1 MRPSERIS
9 RYLNEHSD
17 GEHMHNIQA
26 VAFDLFNT
34 LITVDMP
41 SRYSSI
47 DRLLD
52 SLQAQ
57 GVAVHAD
64 DFLPVYRDVV
74 KGFVSEAERLGEETH
89 NGLWISAALQR
100 LGIDVQPQDPRV
112 IEAVEAYFSA
122 FVDNARSLP
131 GTADM
136 LAALK
141 PRYRLGLLSNLTHG
155 PAARQILDHLNLSSY
170 FEVLLVSGD
179 LGYRKPHPQA
189 FQTLIKALDV
199 PPTFIAFVGDDPKTD
214 VHGSLL
220 AGMQPVHTVY
230 AQRQQDAAALMTP
243 AADPSVPTISS
254 WQDLLTLLD
263 VS

>member
-1 MRPSERIS
+1 MR
-9 RYLNEHSD
+9 
-17 GEHMHNIQA
+17 NIRA

-57 GVAVHAD
+57 GIAVHAD
-64 DFLPVYRDVV
+64 DFMPVYRDTARE
-74 KGFVSEAERLGEETH
+74 FVGEAERLGKETH
-89 NGLWISAALQR
+89 NGLWISTTLQR
-100 LGIDVQPQDPRV
+100 LGIAIEPQDSRV
-112 IEAVEAYFSA
+112 TQAVEAYFSA
-122 FVDNARSLP
+122 FVDNARALP

-155 PAARQILDHLNLSSY
+155 PAARQILNHVNLSAY

-189 FQTLIKALDV
+189 FQTLIEALDA
-199 PPTFIAFVGDDPKTD
+199 PPASIAFVGDDPRTD
-214 VHGSLL
+214 VQGAFL
-220 AGMQPVHTVY
+220 AGMQPVQTVY
-230 AQRQQDAAALMTP
+230 AQRQRDAAAMLTP
-243 AADPSVPTISS
+243 PSELSVPTIAS

>member
-1 MRPSERIS
+1 MR
-9 RYLNEHSD
+9 
-17 GEHMHNIQA
+17 NIQA

-52 SLQAQ
+52 SLQGQ
-57 GVAVHAD
+57 GIAVHAD
-64 DFLPVYRDVV
+64 DFMPVYRDTVRE
-74 KGFVSEAERLGEETH
+74 FVSEAERLGKETH
-89 NGLWISAALQR
+89 NGLWISTALQR

-112 IEAVEAYFSA
+112 AQAVEAYFSA
-122 FVDNARSLP
+122 FVDNARALP

-155 PAARQILDHLNLSSY
+155 PAARQILDHVNLSSN

-189 FQTLIKALDV
+189 FQTLIEALDV
-199 PPTFIAFVGDDPKTD
+199 PPASIVFVGDDPRTD
-214 VHGSLL
+214 VQGARL
-220 AGMQPVHTVY
+220 AGMQPVQTVY
-230 AQRQQDAAALMTP
+230 ARRQQDDAALLTP
-243 AADPSVPTISS
+243 AADPLVPIISS
-254 WQDLLTLLD
+254 WQDLLDLLD
-263 VS
+263 AS

>member
-1 MRPSERIS
+1 MR
-9 RYLNEHSD
+9 
-17 GEHMHNIQA
+17 NIKA

-41 SRYSSI
+41 SRYASI

-64 DFLPVYRDVV
+64 DFMPVYRDVV
-74 KGFVSEAERLGEETH
+74 KRFVSEAERLGEETH
-89 NGLWISAALQR
+89 NGLWVSTTLQQ

-112 IEAVEAYFSA
+112 TEAVEAYFSA
-122 FVDNARSLP
+122 FVDNARPLP

-155 PAARQILDHLNLSSY
+155 PAARQILDHVNLSAY

-179 LGYRKPHPQA
+179 LGYRKPHPRA
-189 FQTLIKALDV
+189 FQTLIEALDV
-199 PPTFIAFVGDDPKTD
+199 PPASIAFVGDDPRTD
-214 VHGSLL
+214 VQGASL
-220 AGMQPVHTVY
+220 AGMQPVQTVY
-230 AQRQQDAAALMTP
+230 AQRQRDTAAMMTP
-243 AADPSVPTISS
+243 PANPSVPAIAS

-263 VS
+263 AS

>member
-1 MRPSERIS
+1 MR
-9 RYLNEHSD
+9 
-17 GEHMHNIQA
+17 NIQA

-47 DRLLD
+47 DRLFD

-57 GVAVHAD
+57 GIAVHAD
-64 DFLPVYRDVV
+64 DFMPVYRDTVRE
-74 KGFVSEAERLGEETH
+74 FVSEAERLGKETH
-89 NGLWISAALQR
+89 NGLWISTALQR

-112 IEAVEAYFSA
+112 AQAVEAYFSA
-122 FVDNARSLP
+122 FVDNARALP

-155 PAARQILDHLNLSSY
+155 PAARQILDHVNLSSN

-189 FQTLIKALDV
+189 FQTLIEALDV
-199 PPTFIAFVGDDPKTD
+199 PPASIVFVGDDPRTD
-214 VHGSLL
+214 VQGARL
-220 AGMQPVHTVY
+220 AGMQPVQTVY
-230 AQRQQDAAALMTP
+230 ARRQQDAAALLTP
-243 AADPSVPTISS
+243 AADPLVPTISS
-254 WQDLLTLLD
+254 WQDLLDLLD
-263 VS
+263 AS

>member
-1 MRPSERIS
+1 MR
-9 RYLNEHSD
+9 
-17 GEHMHNIQA
+17 NIRA

-64 DFLPVYRDVV
+64 DFMPVYRDVAR
-74 KGFVSEAERLGEETH
+74 GFVSEAERSGKETH
-89 NGLWISAALQR
+89 NGLWISTALQR
-100 LGIDVQPQDPRV
+100 LGIDVQPNDPRV
-112 IEAVEAYFSA
+112 AQAVEAYFSA
-122 FVDNARSLP
+122 FVDNARPLP

-155 PAARQILDHLNLSSY
+155 PAARQMLDHLNLSSY
-170 FEVLLVSGD
+170 FDVLLVSGD
-179 LGYRKPHPQA
+179 LGYRKPHPQV
-189 FQTLIKALDV
+189 FQRLTEALDM
-199 PPTFIAFVGDDPKTD
+199 PPASIVFVGDDPRTD
-214 VHGSLL
+214 VQGALS
-220 AGMQPVHTVY
+220 AGMQPVQTVH
-230 AQRQQDAAALMTP
+230 AQRQRDAAALMTP
-243 AADPSVPTISS
+243 PSDLEVPIIAS
-254 WQDLLTLLD
+254 WEDLLELLKA
-263 VS
+263 S

>member
-1 MRPSERIS
+1 MR
-9 RYLNEHSD
+9 
-17 GEHMHNIQA
+17 NIQA

-52 SLQAQ
+52 SLQGQ
-57 GVAVHAD
+57 GIAVHAD
-64 DFLPVYRDVV
+64 DFMPVYRDTVRE
-74 KGFVSEAERLGEETH
+74 FVSEAERLGKETH
-89 NGLWISAALQR
+89 NGLWISTALQR

-112 IEAVEAYFSA
+112 AQAVEAYFSA
-122 FVDNARSLP
+122 FVDNARALP

-155 PAARQILDHLNLSSY
+155 PAARQILDHVNLSSN

-189 FQTLIKALDV
+189 FQTLIEALDV
-199 PPTFIAFVGDDPKTD
+199 PPASIVFVGDDPRTD
-214 VHGSLL
+214 VQGARL
-220 AGMQPVHTVY
+220 AGMQPVQTVY
-230 AQRQQDAAALMTP
+230 ARRQQDDAALLTP

-254 WQDLLTLLD
+254 WQDLLDLLD
-263 VS
+263 AS

>member
-1 MRPSERIS
+1 MR
-9 RYLNEHSD
+9 
-17 GEHMHNIQA
+17 NIQA

-34 LITVDMP
+34 LITVDVP

-64 DFLPVYRDVV
+64 DFMPVYRDVV
-74 KGFVSEAERLGEETH
+74 QGFVSEAERLGRETH
-89 NGLWISAALQR
+89 NGLWISTALQR
-100 LGIDVQPQDPRV
+100 LGIDMQPHESRV
-112 IEAVEAYFSA
+112 ARAVEAYFSA
-122 FVDNARSLP
+122 FIDNARALP

-141 PRYRLGLLSNLTHG
+141 SHYRLALLSNLTHG
-155 PAARQILDHLNLSSY
+155 PAARQILDHLHLSSY

-179 LGYRKPHPQA
+179 LGYRKPHPRV
-189 FQTLIKALDV
+189 FQSLIEALGV
-199 PPTFIAFVGDDPKTD
+199 PPASIVFVGDDPRTD
-214 VHGSLL
+214 VQGARL
-220 AGMQPVHTVY
+220 AGMQPVRTIY
-230 AQRQQDAAALMTP
+230 AQRQQGAAALTMP
-243 AADPSVPTISS
+243 PADPSVPAITS
-254 WQDLLTLLD
+254 WQDLLTLLE

>member
-1 MRPSERIS
+1 MR
-9 RYLNEHSD
+9 
-17 GEHMHNIQA
+17 NIEA

-41 SRYSSI
+41 SRYASI

-64 DFLPVYRDVV
+64 DFMPVYRDVA
-74 KGFVSEAERLGEETH
+74 KAFVSEAERLGEETH
-89 NGLWISAALQR
+89 NGLWVSTALQQ

-112 IEAVEAYFSA
+112 SEAVEAYFSA
-122 FVDNARSLP
+122 FVDNARPLP

-155 PAARQILDHLNLSSY
+155 PAARQILDHVNLSAY

-189 FQTLIKALDV
+189 FQTLIEALDV
-199 PPTFIAFVGDDPKTD
+199 PPASIAFVGDDPRTD
-214 VHGSLL
+214 VQGAFL
-220 AGMQPVHTVY
+220 AGMQPVQTVY
-230 AQRQQDAAALMTP
+230 AQRQRDADAMMTP
-243 AADPSVPTISS
+243 PADLSVPAIAS

>member
-1 MRPSERIS
+1 MRDIR
-9 RYLNEHSD
+9 
-17 GEHMHNIQA
+17 A

-64 DFLPVYRDVV
+64 DFMPVYRDVA
-74 KGFVSEAERLGEETH
+74 KGFVSEAERSGKETY
-89 NGLWISAALQR
+89 NGQWISTTLQR
-100 LGIDVQPQDPRV
+100 LGIDMQPQDPRV
-112 IEAVEAYFSA
+112 AQAVEAYFSA
-122 FVDNARSLP
+122 FVENARPLP

-141 PRYRLGLLSNLTHG
+141 PHYRLGLLSNLTYG
-155 PAARQILDHLNLSSY
+155 PAARQILDHVNLSVY
-170 FEVLLVSGD
+170 FDVLLVSGD

-189 FQTLIKALDV
+189 FQTLIAALDV
-199 PPTFIAFVGDDPKTD
+199 PPATIVFVGDDPRTD
-214 VHGSLL
+214 VQGSLL
-220 AGMQPVHTVY
+220 TGLQPVQTVY
-230 AQRQQDAAALMTP
+230 AQRQRDAAAMMTP
-243 AADPSVPTISS
+243 PSELSVPTIAS
-254 WQDLLTLLD
+254 WLDLLVLLGA
-263 VS
+263 S

>member
-1 MRPSERIS
+1 MR
-9 RYLNEHSD
+9 
-17 GEHMHNIQA
+17 NIQA

-52 SLQAQ
+52 SLQGQ
-57 GVAVHAD
+57 GIAVHAD
-64 DFLPVYRDVV
+64 DFMPVYRDTVRE
-74 KGFVSEAERLGEETH
+74 FVSEAERLGKETH
-89 NGLWISAALQR
+89 NGLWISTALQR

-112 IEAVEAYFSA
+112 AQAVEAYFSA
-122 FVDNARSLP
+122 FVDNARALP

-155 PAARQILDHLNLSSY
+155 PAARQILDHVNLSSN

-189 FQTLIKALDV
+189 FQTLIEALDV
-199 PPTFIAFVGDDPKTD
+199 PPASIVFVGDDPRTD
-214 VHGSLL
+214 VQGARL
-220 AGMQPVHTVY
+220 AGMQPVQTVY
-230 AQRQQDAAALMTP
+230 ARRQQDAAALLTP
-243 AADPSVPTISS
+243 AADPLVPTISS
-254 WQDLLTLLD
+254 WQDLLDLLD
-263 VS
+263 AS